1 MESNLKKSISV
12 DIPNFSGPLEVL
24 LDLAKSQKVDL
35 TEISITKLAD
45 QFLFFIK
52 ETKNLN
58 LETASEYLLM
68 ATWLAYLKSKLLLPE
83 DDDDDFKALEV
94 AEKLKLQLKKL
105 ELIRLLSDQMLQ
117 RKRIGVNIFYRG
129 MKGGIRSI
137 NTPLYDINLYEL
149 LKTYSNLK
157 MQKAFQTINIPK
169 LPVLTTEEGIKHIK
183 LNLDQ
188 LNDWKKIEKLIPEYY
203 FKNKKMKRTGF
214 AGIFAACLELTKE
227 GSVNLMQKKINTIKK
242 KKNNIVKFPRNI
254 SKIERQVEA
263 ILFAASEPLD
273 IETIEKRIQSS
284 ANIQKILDNIKSDYD
299 PRGINLVCIKG
310 KWSFRTAADL
320 SKLMSLQK
328 STQKKLSRATIE
340 TLSIIVYHQPVTRS
354 EIEEIRGVAFA
365 TNTLEILLELDWAR
379 PAGRKDV
386 PGKPIQYATTE
397 NFLNHF
403 NIQKLSD
410 LPTVDELSS
419 AGLIDSS
426 TIDASIFGTG
436 KFYKERI
443 STKKEDIYSDIEK
456 AIDQAPKT
464 DE

>member
-227 GSVNLMQKKINTIKK
+227 GSVNLMQKKIFDELLIKK
-242 KKNNIVKFPRNI
+242 
-254 SKIERQVEA
+254 
-263 ILFAASEPLD
+263 
-273 IETIEKRIQSS
+273 
-284 ANIQKILDNIKSDYD
+284 
-299 PRGINLVCIKG
+299 
-310 KWSFRTAADL
+310 
-320 SKLMSLQK
+320 
-328 STQKKLSRATIE
+328 
-340 TLSIIVYHQPVTRS
+340 
-354 EIEEIRGVAFA
+354 
-365 TNTLEILLELDWAR
+365 TN
-379 PAGRKDV
+379 
-386 PGKPIQYATTE
+386 
-397 NFLNHF
+397 
-403 NIQKLSD
+403 
-410 LPTVDELSS
+410 
-419 AGLIDSS
+419 
-426 TIDASIFGTG
+426 
-436 KFYKERI
+436 
-443 STKKEDIYSDIEK
+443 
-456 AIDQAPKT
+456 
-464 DE
+464 